1 MSEVAGERRLI
12 EPSDALKEEFRGV
25 VAVSFGR
32 EPLDSKITVFMD
44 HLAHEAIIETEVAG
58 QTPGERAIV
67 DTLYMLEIDGTLRKE
82 LEGEPL
88 GRRLARAIKANTVN
102 PQPDEYQQH
111 IDTYRRMAGCTEE
124 EARLAVWEI
133 QSTLPGGRAAE
144 AKLISYLDAKSQ
156 QESLGLNVVDAF
168 ELSGV
173 IQKIRDNFPI
183 LPDNNIL

>member
-1 MSEVAGERRLI
+1 MSEATGEGRLI

-25 VAVSFGR
+25 VAASFGC
-32 EPLDSKITVFMD
+32 EPVDPKITVFMD
-44 HLAHEAIIETEVAG
+44 RLAHEAIIETEVTG

-67 DTLYMLEIDGTLRKE
+67 DTSYMLGIDGTLRKD
-82 LEGEPL
+82 LDGEPL

-111 IDTYRRMAGCTEE
+111 IDTYRSMTGCTEV
-124 EARLAVWEI
+124 EARLAVSEI
-133 QSTLPGGRAAE
+133 QSTLPGAYSAA
-144 AKLISYLDAKSQ
+144 ANLISYLHAKSQ

-173 IQKIRDNFPI
+173 IRKIRDNFPI
-183 LPDNNIL
+183 LPR